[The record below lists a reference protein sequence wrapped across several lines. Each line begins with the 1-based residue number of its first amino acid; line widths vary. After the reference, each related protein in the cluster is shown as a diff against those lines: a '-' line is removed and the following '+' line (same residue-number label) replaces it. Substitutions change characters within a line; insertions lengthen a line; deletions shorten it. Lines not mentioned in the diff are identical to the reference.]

1 MNLGDSP
8 GLSSLDSDLFS
19 ARGSSGLLTITEG
32 HTFPVAATAFLIY
45 HSKSLFFYSTTL
57 RETFGLCR
65 GKSCSLSSLCLATL
79 VWGYLSFPSLAW
91 LRLSLASSSHSRLT
105 APHDGDGSH
114 GSATHMAAKFTQLYT
129 AKEHS
134 LPALSSLLQALKSS
148 KPGTKPPRFLNLS
161 AGVH

>member
-1 MNLGDSP
+1 MNLGASP

-32 HTFPVAATAFLIY
+32 HTFPVAATALPYLPLQGFLF
-45 HSKSLFFYSTTL
+45 LFTTL

-79 VWGYLSFPSLAW
+79 VWGHLSLPSLAC
-91 LRLSLASSSHSRLT
+91 LRLSLTPSSHSRLT
-105 APHDGDGSH
+105 APRAGDGSH

-129 AKEHS
+129 VKEHS
-134 LPALSSLLQALKSS
+134 LPALSSLPQALKSS
-148 KPGTKPPRFLNLS
+148 KPGTKPPRFLNPS